1 MYHEIRQLAQGGT
14 QPNLNLSKIANT
26 VFCIPPLA
34 EQKKIV
40 DIVSDTLDTILKIEK
55 QIQERRILSERLI
68 SGIIRGNLE
77 EKENC

>member
-1 MYHEIRQLAQGGT
+1 M
-14 QPNLNLSKIANT
+14 NLSKIANT

-55 QIQERRILSERLI
+55 QIQEGRILSERLI
-68 SGIIRGNLE
+68 SGIIRENLE
-77 EKENC
+77 KKEKC

>member
-1 MYHEIRQLAQGGT
+1 
-14 QPNLNLSKIANT
+14 

-55 QIQERRILSERLI
+55 QIQEGRILSERLI
-68 SGIIRGNLE
+68 SGIIRENLE
-77 EKENC
+77 EKEKC